1 MAKKKILFADDSE
14 EQLSSMKRLLGV
26 MGYEVH
32 AVNSTNKEIEA
43 AKKGRENEKY
53 KLIIS
58 DIDMEDNY
66 GNSGGLHAIK
76 EIREFDDDTP
86 IILNSASLTDDD
98 KKEADRYKNVH
109 ACSKLNTLAKIREIL
124 GK

>member
-1 MAKKKILFADDSE
+1 MAKGKILLADDKE

-58 DIDMEDNY
+58 DIDMEDEY
-66 GNSGGLHAIK
+66 GSSGGLHAIK
-76 EIREFDDDTP
+76 EIRDFDDDTP
-86 IILNSASLTDDD
+86 IILNSASLTEYDRV
-98 KKEADRYKNVH
+98 EAGRYKNVH
-109 ACSKLNTLAKIREIL
+109 ACSKLNTIAKIREL
-124 GK
+124 LKE